1 LKAETYHFTRRA
13 QELLA
18 KKEFFKATQENDFEI
33 VLDSS
38 DKILT
43 VTYSNPQTEIELLF
57 REILARFSKGR
68 LLKQALEINFR
79 ELENF
84 LRDENHLPS
93 FTEESTQ
100 KLSELLKELKLSLI
114 TSALISKNSAFKEL
128 STALLS
134 GWSGL
139 SLVEKNQW
147 AQRLI
152 DEIQRELKLSFELLW
167 CEESTLTIKISKEQA
182 PDLDLEAFLVKL
194 LGGSKKLLPIKVVA
208 V

>member
-1 LKAETYHFTRRA
+1 MKAETYHFTRRA

-93 FTEESTQ
+93 FTKESTQ

-114 TSALISKNSAFKEL
+114 SSALISKNSAFKD
-128 STALLS
+128 
-134 GWSGL
+134 
-139 SLVEKNQW
+139 K
-147 AQRLI
+147 
-152 DEIQRELKLSFELLW
+152 F
-167 CEESTLTIKISKEQA
+167 
-182 PDLDLEAFLVKL
+182 
-194 LGGSKKLLPIKVVA
+194 
-208 V
+208 